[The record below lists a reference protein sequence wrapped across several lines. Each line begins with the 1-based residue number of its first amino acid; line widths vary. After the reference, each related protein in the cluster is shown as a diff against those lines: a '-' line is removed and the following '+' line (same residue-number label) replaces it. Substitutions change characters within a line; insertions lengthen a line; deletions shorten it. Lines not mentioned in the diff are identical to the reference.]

1 MALLV
6 QPGEQLVAQTGWQFD
21 LRSAQGKLVVSLMT
35 ALAEFER
42 DLLRE
47 RVRSG
52 IAAARRRGVVF
63 GRRPRQGR
71 GVKLFYQRLTQSLDG
86 DGCPKLAAIPLII
99 LRL

>member
-1 MALLV
+1 
-6 QPGEQLVAQTGWQFD
+6 
-21 LRSAQGKLVVSLMT
+21 MT
-35 ALAEFER
+35 ALAEFKR

-63 GRRPRQGR
+63 GRRPHQDR
-71 GVKLFYQRLTQSLDG
+71 GVKLFYQLLTQSLDG
-86 DGCPKLAAIPLII
+86 DGCAELAAISLII

>member
-1 MALLV
+1 MALLFPPFVLPV
-6 QPGEQLVAQTGWQFD
+6 QHPLLTQP
-21 LRSAQGKLVVSLMT
+21 RSPQPYPAT
-35 ALAEFER
+35 P
-42 DLLRE
+42 
-47 RVRSG
+47 G

-86 DGCPKLAAIPLII
+86 DGCAKLAAISLII

>member
-1 MALLV
+1 
-6 QPGEQLVAQTGWQFD
+6 
-21 LRSAQGKLVVSLMT
+21 MT

-42 DLLRE
+42 DVLRE
-47 RVRSG
+47 RVRSA
-52 IAAARRRGVVF
+52 IATARRRGVVF

-86 DGCPKLAAIPLII
+86 DGCAKLAAISLII